1 MKTRFFVATALAA
14 VAPACPAFAQPS
26 DQPDGNLIIVTAQ
39 RTTALNLDLKAE
51 EELATGPDAAGFIA
65 RQPGMALVDN
75 GALSGQV
82 QMRGLFGERI
92 ALRING
98 QHFAT
103 GGPNAMDPA
112 MHYAPM
118 ALIDRVEI
126 ARGASPVRDG
136 PGLGGGVNAVLKQA
150 RFGTSGALAP
160 KVDVSAQY
168 RSVDDSLAAGGMAG
182 LANDRIRI
190 GVTASWEKGD
200 DMRFPDGRVGGTAFE
215 RAVYGIHAGYRTGP
229 GEFSFEYR
237 RQDTGRSGN
246 PPFAMDIIYFHTDFI
261 RAGFEG
267 EVADK
272 LTLEAHANY
281 SGVEHRM
288 NNFTLRPA
296 PAAAATRQS
305 DTFAD
310 TLGAGLSLRFGS
322 AERHIRIGGD
332 FEAIDKGFM
341 LYNPLSPTF
350 FIHPLDRAKS
360 DRKGAFAEAR
370 AVMGVVDAELGIRV
384 DRHGASVE
392 VPRFGSGVP
401 MGPAHLARAFANAD
415 RDWSGTSV
423 DAALRL
429 SADFGAVSPR
439 LTLARKTRTANLIER
454 FAWLPTEA
462 SGGLADGNIYIGS
475 PALKIEK
482 AWLAEAGFDWNGET
496 AYARPLVY
504 YRRLDDFIQGVPFDA
519 TPGIIDT
526 PVEMVSAASGDATP
540 LRFANVDAEIYGAD
554 IAFGAR
560 IAGPLRVDGVASYV
574 RGKRRDIADN
584 LYRIAPASG
593 RVALAWEAGRWSL
606 SAEAQAVARQR
617 KVSAINGEIPSN
629 GHVTFNLFGHWIVR
643 DGLRLDAGI
652 ENMFDKHYVEH
663 LAGYNRNSGSDV
675 ALGARLPGAGRSAFV
690 RLRWESF

>member
-1 MKTRFFVATALAA
+1 MKSRFYVATALAA
-14 VAPACPAFAQPS
+14 VASACPAFAQAG
-26 DQPDGNLIIVTAQ
+26 DQADGNLIVVTAQ
-39 RTTALNLDLKAE
+39 RTTALNLNRDAE
-51 EELATGPDAAGFIA
+51 EELATGPDAAAFVA

-92 ALRING
+92 LLRING

-118 ALIDRVEI
+118 LLIDQVEI
-126 ARGASPVRDG
+126 ARGTSPVRDG
-136 PGLGGGVNAVLKQA
+136 PGLGGGVNAILKQV
-150 RFGTSGALAP
+150 RFGKTGALAP
-160 KVDVSAQY
+160 QADVSAQY
-168 RSVDDSLAAGGMAG
+168 RSVDDSISIGGMAG
-182 LANDRIRI
+182 LANDRVRI
-190 GVTASWEKGD
+190 GAIASWEKGD
-200 DMRFPDGRVGGTAFE
+200 DMRFPVGRIGGTSFE
-215 RAVYGIHAGYRTGP
+215 RAVYGVHAGLKTGP
-229 GEFSFEYR
+229 GEVSIEYR

-246 PPFAMDIIYFHTDFI
+246 PPFAMDIIYFHTDFL

-267 EVADK
+267 EVAED

-288 NNFTLRPA
+288 NNLTLRPA
-296 PAAAATRQS
+296 PAPASTRQS
-305 DTFAD
+305 DTYAD
-310 TLGAGLSLRFGS
+310 TMGAGLSLHFGS
-322 AERHIRIGGD
+322 ADRNIRIGGD

-360 DRKGAFAEAR
+360 DRIGAFAEAR
-370 AVMGVVDAELGIRV
+370 AVLGVVDAELGFRV
-384 DRHGASVE
+384 DRHDASAE
-392 VPRFGSGVP
+392 APRFGPGVP
-401 MGPAHLARAFANAD
+401 MGPANLARAFANAD

-429 SADFGAVSPR
+429 SAEFGEVTPR
-439 LTLARKTRTANLIER
+439 FTLARKTRAPSLVER

-462 SGGLADGNIYIGS
+462 SGGLADGNIYVGS
-475 PALKIEK
+475 PTLKIEK
-482 AWLAEAGFDWNGET
+482 AWLAEAGFDWESDT

-519 TPGIIDT
+519 TPGVLDT
-526 PVEMVSAASGDATP
+526 LVEMVSAASGDATP

-554 IAFGAR
+554 IAFGAQ
-560 IAGPLRVDGVASYV
+560 ISGPLRLDGVASLV
-574 RGKRRDIADN
+574 RGKRTDISDN
-584 LYRIAPASG
+584 IYRIAPANA
-593 RVALAWEAGRWSL
+593 RLALAWEAARWSL
-606 SAEAQAVARQR
+606 TAEVLAVARQR
-617 KVSAINGEIPSN
+617 KVSATNGEVPSQ
-629 GHVTFNLFGHWIVR
+629 GYVTFNLFGHWIVQ
-643 DGLRLDAGI
+643 DGLRLDAGV
-652 ENMFDKHYVEH
+652 ENLFDKYYVEH

-675 ALGARLPGAGRSAFV
+675 ALGARLPGAGRSAFI